1 MSSTTESSVI
11 GRLEGRECH
20 WCHDGRLERGTYKGN
35 DAVVCSD
42 CETPAAQL
50 W

>member
-11 GRLEGRECH
+11 GRLEGRKCQ
-20 WCHDGRLERGTYKGN
+20 WCSDGRLERGTYKGN
-35 DAVVCSD
+35 EAVVCDS
-42 CETPAAQL
+42 CETPAAQM